1 MLSTYGDK
9 NTTKAESSNTAMLRR
24 RLTVET
30 QKPTAKTINIKQISC
45 QYFC

>member
-24 RLTVET
+24 RLITVET
-30 QKPTAKTINIKQISC
+30 
-45 QYFC
+45 